1 MSNVLGTLTDECQNP
16 AVRSFGFVL
25 YSLLIDLD
33 VRQQELLYRLTQMG
47 LRWNDTKLSN
57 LVNDRIPQNLRA
69 KEVRIMAE
77 ALGCNDSQL
86 ALMLTA
92 FTCHKLKEAGL
103 IDAL

>member
-1 MSNVLGTLTDECQNP
+1 MSNALGALADECQDP
-16 AVRSFGFVL
+16 QVKSFGFVL
-25 YSLLIDLD
+25 YSLLVDLD
-33 VRQQELLYRLTQMG
+33 VRQQELLYRLTQAG

-69 KEVRIMAE
+69 REVRIMAE

-86 ALMLTA
+86 ARMLTA

-103 IDAL
+103 IEPA